1 MSIRIV
7 LGDDHELVRFG
18 LSKAL
23 AQEQD
28 VKIVGEA
35 ADGRK
40 IIDLIEKVVPDVVI
54 MDIEM
59 PDLNGIE
66 ATRQVVTANP
76 KVRVIGLS
84 MHSSRKFVTEMFK
97 AGASGYLQKDC
108 KFEEL
113 LHAIRTVA
121 KGNTYLSPLVT
132 DVVIHDY
139 AFSNGLEGPTAF
151 SALTKRERE
160 VLQLLAEGKSIKQ
173 LANNLCISPKT
184 AEAHK
189 LRIMNKL
196 DIDNVALLTKYAIQE
211 GLTSAEP

>member
-1 MSIRIV
+1 MAIRVV
-7 LGDDHELVRFG
+7 LADDHELVRYG
-18 LSKAL
+18 LTKAL
-23 AQEQD
+23 EGETD
-28 VKIVGEA
+28 IKVVGEA
-35 ADGRK
+35 ENGRRITELADK
-40 IIDLIEKVVPDVVI
+40 LKPDVVI

-59 PDLNGIE
+59 PDLNGID
-66 ATRQVVTANP
+66 ATRQVTAANP
-76 KVRVIGLS
+76 RTRVIGLS

-108 KFEEL
+108 KFDEL

-121 KGNTYLSPLVT
+121 TGNTYLSPSVT
-132 DVVIHDY
+132 DVVIQDY
-139 AFSNGLEGPTAF
+139 VFSTGTDGPTAY

-173 LANNLCISPKT
+173 LANALSISPKT

-196 DIDNVALLTKYAIQE
+196 DIDNVAMLTKYAIQE
-211 GLTSAEP
+211 GLTSVEP

>member
-1 MSIRIV
+1 MAIRVV
-7 LGDDHELVRFG
+7 LADDHELVRYG
-18 LSKAL
+18 LTRAL
-23 AQEQD
+23 SQEPD
-28 VKIVGEA
+28 IKVVGEA

-40 IIDLIEKVVPDVVI
+40 IVEIVEKVEPDVVI

-66 ATRQVVTANP
+66 ATRQVIDTNP
-76 KVRVIGLS
+76 RVRVIGLS

-139 AFSNGLEGPTAF
+139 AFSTGIEGPTAF
-151 SALTKRERE
+151 STLTKRERE
-160 VLQLLAEGKSIKQ
+160 VLQLLAEGRSIKQ
-173 LANNLCISPKT
+173 LAMDLCISPKT

-211 GLTSAEP
+211 GLTSVEP

>member
-1 MSIRIV
+1 MAIRVV
-7 LGDDHELVRFG
+7 LADDHELVRFG
-18 LSKAL
+18 LGKAL
-23 AQEQD
+23 AQESD
-28 VKIVGEA
+28 IKIVGDVEN
-35 ADGRK
+35 GRK
-40 IIDLIEKVVPDVVI
+40 VVELAGRVMPDVVI

-66 ATRQVVTANP
+66 ATRQVIIASP
-76 KVRVIGLS
+76 KTRVMGLS

-113 LHAIRTVA
+113 LGAIRTVA
-121 KGNTYLSPLVT
+121 KGNTYLSPSVT

-139 AFSNGLEGPTAF
+139 AYSTGTEGPTVF
-151 SALTKRERE
+151 STLTRRERE

-173 LANNLCISPKT
+173 LANSLAISPKT

-196 DIDNVALLTKYAIQE
+196 DIDNVAMLTKYAIQE
-211 GLTSAEP
+211 GLTSVE